1 MSNQIAIA
9 LSFIVFLL
17 FFTGVG
23 IYSSSRKKN
32 TTTDYLLASRD
43 VNPWLTG
50 LSAFATAHSGGMF
63 ISTLGWTYQV
73 GISSVWLLVGWFLGD
88 YLAWFFIHKPLR
100 VISDETASET
110 IGAFLAAES
119 NSPRKQV
126 RVTPQTATVSK
137 FNSDITSVRL
147 QAPTYTEER
156 GMQPPQKNRSI
167 AIVSALITIVFLGAY
182 AAAQLLAGSKAL
194 HVIFGWNYN
203 WGIILGAI
211 VIVTYCFS
219 GGIRA
224 SIWTDALQSI
234 LMMVAMIM
242 LLVIAV
248 TACGGLGEMWLSLAQ
263 IDPSLVDPI
272 PQGLQFGFGL
282 FMLSWL
288 VAGVGV
294 VGQPHIMVRAM
305 VIDNAEQIGISRNIY
320 AVSYVIFSTAAVIVG
335 LCARVLLPGLMDGGD
350 PELAL
355 PQMAIALLPAL
366 LVGVIL
372 AGIFSAV
379 VSTADS
385 QILSCSAALTQDL
398 FPVMGRSYG
407 LVKVGTL
414 IVTAIIIAIAL
425 GSNKNMFALGIFAW
439 SALASGL
446 GPLLMLRVWRFP
458 VNATVAVTMMIIGI
472 TTAAIWNG
480 VLQFSGSIYEVL
492 PGMLAGFLVYGIA
505 LLIDKQRAR
514 NGI

>member
-9 LSFIVFLL
+9 FSFISFLL
-17 FFTGVG
+17 LFTGVG
-23 IYSSSRKKN
+23 IYSASRKQN
-32 TTTDYLLASRD
+32 TTTDYLLANRN

-63 ISTLGWTYQV
+63 ISTIGWTYQV

-88 YLAWFFIHKPLR
+88 YLAWFFVHKPLR
-100 VISDETASET
+100 ILSEETSSET
-110 IGAFLAAES
+110 IGAFLAQKPKG
-119 NSPRKQV
+119 NS
-126 RVTPQTATVSK
+126 A
-137 FNSDITSVRL
+137 
-147 QAPTYTEER
+147 
-156 GMQPPQKNRSI
+156 I
-167 AIVSALITIVFLGAY
+167 AVVSALITIAFLGAY

-203 WGIILGAI
+203 YGIILGA
-211 VIVTYCFS
+211 VIVVSYCFS

-224 SIWTDALQSI
+224 SIWTDALQSV
-234 LMMVAMIM
+234 LMMVAMVI
-242 LLVIAV
+242 LLVVAV
-248 TACGGLGEMWLSLAQ
+248 ITCGGLGGLWQQLGA
-263 IDPSLVDPI
+263 IDPTLIDPI
-272 PQGLQFGFGL
+272 PQGLQYGFGL

-294 VGQPHIMVRAM
+294 VGQPHIMIRAM
-305 VIDNAEQIGISRNIY
+305 VIDKAENMGITRNIY

-335 LCARVLLPGLMDGGD
+335 LSARVLLPELINGGD

-366 LVGVIL
+366 LIGVIL

-398 FPVMGRSYG
+398 FPKMAHSYK

-414 IVTAIIIAIAL
+414 IVTAIILAIAL
-425 GSNKNMFALGIFAW
+425 ASNKNMFALGVFAW
-439 SALASGL
+439 SALASG
-446 GPLLMLRVWRFP
+446 
-458 VNATVAVTMMIIGI
+458 ATH
-472 TTAAIWNG
+472 
-480 VLQFSGSIYEVL
+480 LF
-492 PGMLAGFLVYGIA
+492 
-505 LLIDKQRAR
+505 
-514 NGI
+514 

>member
-1 MSNQIAIA
+1 MLNQIAIA
-9 LSFIVFLL
+9 ISFILFLL
-17 FFTGVG
+17 LFTGVG
-23 IYSSSRKKN
+23 IYSASRKKK
-32 TTTDYLLASRD
+32 TTADYLLASRS

-63 ISTLGWTYQV
+63 ISTIGWTYQV
-73 GISSVWLLVGWFLGD
+73 GISSIWLLVGWFLGD

-100 VISDETASET
+100 IISEKTSSET
-110 IGAFLAAES
+110 IGAFLAQ
-119 NSPRKQV
+119 N
-126 RVTPQTATVSK
+126 PQ
-137 FNSDITSVRL
+137 
-147 QAPTYTEER
+147 Q
-156 GMQPPQKNRSI
+156 NRSI
-167 AIVSALITIVFLGAY
+167 AAVSALITIAFLGAY

-234 LMMVAMIM
+234 LMMVAMLM
-242 LLVIAV
+242 LLVIAIA
-248 TACGGLGEMWLSLAQ
+248 ACGGLGGLWQQLGA
-263 IDPSLVDPI
+263 IDPTLINPI
-272 PQGLQFGFGL
+272 PEGLQYGFGL

-305 VIDNAEQIGISRNIY
+305 VIDDASKIGISRNIY
-320 AVSYVIFSTAAVIVG
+320 AISYVIFSTAAVIVG
-335 LCARVLLPGLMDGGD
+335 LSARVLLPELINGGD

-366 LVGVIL
+366 LIGVIL

-398 FPVMGRSYG
+398 FPRMGRSYG
-407 LVKVGTL
+407 LVKVCTL
-414 IVTAIIIAIAL
+414 IVTAIILAIAL
-425 GSNKNMFALGIFAW
+425 ASNKNMFALGVFAW

-458 VNATVAVTMMIIGI
+458 VSGAVGVTMMLAGI
-472 TTAAIWNG
+472 ATAAIWNG
-480 VLQFSGSIYEVL
+480 VLQLSGSIYEVL
-492 PGMLAGFLVYGIA
+492 PGMLVGFLVYGISR
-505 LLIDKQRAR
+505 LLNYFLISRTANRKT
-514 NGI
+514 

>member
-1 MSNQIAIA
+1 MPNQLAIA
-9 LSFIVFLL
+9 LSFIAFLL
-17 FFTGVG
+17 LFTGVG
-23 IYSSSRKKN
+23 IYSASFHKN
-32 TTTDYLLASRD
+32 TTTDYLLASRN

-63 ISTLGWTYQV
+63 ISTIGWTYQV

-88 YLAWFFIHKPLR
+88 YLAWFFVHKPLR
-100 VISDETASET
+100 IVSEETSSET
-110 IGAFLAAES
+110 IGAFLA
-119 NSPRKQV
+119 
-126 RVTPQTATVSK
+126 
-137 FNSDITSVRL
+137 
-147 QAPTYTEER
+147 
-156 GMQPPQKNRSI
+156 QKPKENRSI
-167 AIVSALITIVFLGAY
+167 AVVSAFITIAFLGAY
-182 AAAQLLAGSKAL
+182 AAAQFLAGSKAL

-203 WGIILGAI
+203 WGIILGAVI
-211 VIVTYCFS
+211 VVTYCFS

-224 SIWTDALQSI
+224 SIWTDALQSV
-234 LMMVAMIM
+234 LMMVAMIL

-248 TACGGLGEMWLSLAQ
+248 AACGGLGGLWQQLGA
-263 IDPSLVDPI
+263 IDPTLIDPI
-272 PQGLQFGFGL
+272 PQGLQYGFGL

-305 VIDNAEQIGISRNIY
+305 VLDNAEHIGITRNIY
-320 AVSYVIFSTAAVIVG
+320 AISYLIFSTAAVIVG
-335 LCARVLLPGLMDGGD
+335 LSARVLLPGLINGGD

-366 LVGVIL
+366 LIGVIL

-398 FPVMGRSYG
+398 FPKMAHSYK

-414 IVTAIIIAIAL
+414 IVTAIIMAIAL
-425 GSNKNMFALGIFAW
+425 TSNKNMFALGVFAW

-446 GPLLMLRVWRFP
+446 GPILMLRVWRLP
-458 VNATVAVTMMIIGI
+458 VNSTVGVTMMLVGI
-472 TTAAIWNG
+472 ATAAIWNG
-480 VLQFSGSIYEVL
+480 VLKLSGSIYEVL
-492 PGMLAGFLVYGIA
+492 PGMVAGFLVYGLVEIYNN
-505 LLIDKQRAR
+505 LKPKPTRL
-514 NGI
+514 

>member
-1 MSNQIAIA
+1 MPNQLAIA
-9 LSFIVFLL
+9 LSFVVFLL
-17 FFTGVG
+17 LFTGVG
-23 IYSSSRKKN
+23 IYSASRKQN
-32 TTTDYLLASRD
+32 TTTDYLLAGRN

-63 ISTLGWTYQV
+63 ISTIGWTYQV

-100 VISDETASET
+100 IVSEETSSET
-110 IGAFLAAES
+110 IGAFLA
-119 NSPRKQV
+119 
-126 RVTPQTATVSK
+126 
-137 FNSDITSVRL
+137 
-147 QAPTYTEER
+147 
-156 GMQPPQKNRSI
+156 QKPKENRSI
-167 AIVSALITIVFLGAY
+167 AVISALITIAFLGAY

-194 HVIFGWNYN
+194 HVIFGWNYS
-203 WGIILGAI
+203 WGIILGAVI
-211 VIVTYCFS
+211 VVTYCFS

-224 SIWTDALQSI
+224 SIWTDALQSV

-242 LLVIAV
+242 LLIIALA
-248 TACGGLGEMWLSLAQ
+248 ACGGLGELWQQLGA
-263 IDPSLVDPI
+263 IDSTLIDPI
-272 PQGLQFGFGL
+272 PHDLQYGFGL

-305 VIDNAEQIGISRNIY
+305 VIDDAEHIGITRNIY
-320 AVSYVIFSTAAVIVG
+320 AISYVIFSTAAVIVG
-335 LCARVLLPGLMDGGD
+335 LSARVFLPGLINGGD

-398 FPVMGRSYG
+398 FPGMAHSYG

-414 IVTAIIIAIAL
+414 IVTAIILAIAL
-425 GSNKNMFALGIFAW
+425 ASNKNMFALGVFAW

-446 GPLLMLRVWRFP
+446 GPILMLRVWRFP
-458 VNATVAVTMMIIGI
+458 VSGSVGVTMMLVGI
-472 TTAAIWNG
+472 ATAAIWNG
-480 VLQFSGSIYEVL
+480 ILKLSGSIYEVL

-505 LLIDKQRAR
+505 RLLNSQLVKSKSDRL
-514 NGI
+514 

>member
-9 LSFIVFLL
+9 ISFIAFLL

-23 IYSSSRKKN
+23 IYSASRKKN
-32 TTTDYLLASRD
+32 TTTDYLLANRD

-63 ISTLGWTYQV
+63 ISTIGWTYQV

-100 VISDETASET
+100 VISEETSSET
-110 IGAFLAAES
+110 IGAFLAAED
-119 NSPRKQV
+119 NSTEDLKQV
-126 RVTPQTATVSK
+126 RVTTQKAISK
-137 FNSDITSVRL
+137 FDSQIASPQL
-147 QAPTYTEER
+147 QALQKGEAI
-156 GMQPPQKNRSI
+156 QPAKNRSI
-167 AIVSALITIVFLGAY
+167 AIVSAIITIVFLGAY

-194 HVIFGWNYN
+194 YVIFGWNYN
-203 WGIILGAI
+203 WGIILGAV

-224 SIWTDALQSI
+224 SIWTDALQSV
-234 LMMVAMIM
+234 LMMVAMII
-242 LLVIAV
+242 LLVIALV
-248 TACGGLGEMWLSLAQ
+248 ACGGLGELWQSLSQ

-272 PQGLQFGFGL
+272 PQGLQYGFGL

-288 VAGVGV
+288 VAGIGV
-294 VGQPHIMVRAM
+294 VGQPHIMIRAM
-305 VIDNAEQIGISRNIY
+305 VLDNAENIGISRNIY
-320 AVSYVIFSTAAVIVG
+320 AISYLIFSTAAVIVG
-335 LCARVLLPGLMDGGD
+335 LSARVLLPGLMDGGD

-355 PQMAIALLPAL
+355 PKMAIALLPAL

-398 FPVMGRSYG
+398 FPKMARSYN
-407 LVKVGTL
+407 LAKVGTL
-414 IVTAIIIAIAL
+414 IVTAIIVAIAL
-425 GSNKNMFALGIFAW
+425 VSNKNMFALGVFAW

-446 GPLLMLRVWRFP
+446 GPLLILRVWRFR
-458 VNATVAVTMMIIGI
+458 VSATVAVTMMIVGI
-472 TTAAIWNG
+472 ATAAIWNG
-480 VLQFSGSIYEVL
+480 VLQLSGSIYEVL

-505 LLIDKQRAR
+505 LLMDRRSLNQV
-514 NGI
+514 